1 MTGLFSPSRGDS
13 FQPAAT
19 RAGSVAMP
27 YSGAGNSRF
36 ACGPPVSR

>member
-1 MTGLFSPSRGDS
+1 MSDLFFVSRGDS
-13 FQPAAT
+13 SQPAAT

-36 ACGPPVSR
+36 ACGPPVLR